1 MHVEAKKNLNAKYDF
16 SFFFFH
22 LHFWARNGKRL
33 QNKIHKVQDYQEKI
47 CHWQLCQEH
56 FLTFFSSKIYG
67 HTEGEDGAVWP
78 DWTIFEGFWQQIFLP
93 KWPKP
98 KNLYSI
104 DKLKNAF
111 SI

>member
-1 MHVEAKKNLNAKYDF
+1 MQNTILASSSSIRIFKQEME
-16 SFFFFH
+16 
-22 LHFWARNGKRL
+22 KRL